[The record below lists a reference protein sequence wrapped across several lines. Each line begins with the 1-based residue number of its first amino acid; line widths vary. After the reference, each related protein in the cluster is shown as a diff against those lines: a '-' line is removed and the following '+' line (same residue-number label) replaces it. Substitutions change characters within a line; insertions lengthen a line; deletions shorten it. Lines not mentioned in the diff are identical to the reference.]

1 MKYPTL
7 DSVINDK
14 ELEPFGQ
21 FLIPSPMGF
30 TKAARKLTLDQL
42 SLVMPWHNNYHVED
56 SLDVI
61 HELKERKKQGQ
72 PVFFDIYSEE
82 EKRLNR
88 RLKETGLFYF
98 AGRREMPF
106 AIICAGGGFVY
117 VASLHESL
125 PAALHL
131 SRRGIHAFAIQYR
144 TSSAREA
151 CEDLARAIGFIFRHA
166 GELGIDTRG
175 YSLWGGS
182 AGARMAAYLG
192 GLGTEV
198 FGEKKYPRPGAVI
211 MQYTGLT
218 ECTPLDPPTFAC
230 VGDRDL
236 IASPDIMKW
245 RIRQLE
251 AHQVPAEFHL
261 YHGVEH
267 GFGLGRGTPASGWID
282 RAAAF
287 WNKYGL
293 NK

>member
-14 ELEPFGQ
+14 ELEPFGK

-42 SLVMPWHNNYHVED
+42 SLVMPWHTDYHVED

-61 HELKERKKQGQ
+61 HELKERKAQGQ

-82 EKRLNR
+82 EKRQNP
-88 RLKETGLFYF
+88 RLKGTGLFYF
-98 AGRREMPF
+98 SGKPGMPF

-125 PAALHL
+125 PAALYL
-131 SRRGIHAFAIQYR
+131 SRLGIHAFAIQYR

-166 GELGIDTRG
+166 DELGLDTGG

-192 GLGTEV
+192 GLSG
-198 FGEKKYPRPGAVI
+198 RPGNGSVRGKEISPPGSRNYAVHRSYG
-211 MQYTGLT
+211 MHPGGSAHLCLCGRQGFNRFTRHYEMADSAAGVSSYTG
-218 ECTPLDPPTFAC
+218 
-230 VGDRDL
+230 
-236 IASPDIMKW
+236 
-245 RIRQLE
+245 RIPS
-251 AHQVPAEFHL
+251 VPRRRA
-261 YHGVEH
+261 
-267 GFGLGRGTPASGWID
+267 WIWAGERNPGQQMD
-282 RAAAF
+282 
-287 WNKYGL
+287 
-293 NK
+293 